1 MSPQLSLWTLAQ
13 LQTGYLLPVWTFNGP
28 LDIFPSDS
36 EELLAFSTSLQRA
49 ANRDQRFLLSE
60 RLAKRVT
67 NWPGLFALL
76 VHFYVLYEDTT
87 SAIDSAERLY
97 NLAPKGTD
105 AAFDKSWDGFMRMI
119 RRNET
124 RSFAELY
131 WPEARLASP
140 WTPIGPLNAFS
151 WRGFDHLRAQ
161 ALLARWQRLAGD
173 LVERYLRYTI
183 IESNEIEGVFHVD
196 SATVACLTRVG
207 FFENA
212 VLHIESDSSIR
223 RSEAIIKALQDSSL
237 ALQSIS
243 KTSRGE
249 LELTV
254 SSCCD
259 LHQIISRQ
267 SRFSI
272 VDIGDG
278 PQTVALRTGALR
290 GTYSYTTLP
299 GDHNAIVEFAPHDEL
314 PALFE
319 NIVMTVNDILHA
331 DSTTVPPFVLA
342 AYLHH
347 LFLCTHPFSDG
358 NGRLGRMVASLPLLR
373 VQGPPL
379 LITNALRTSYLDA
392 LEAVKASSDLSP
404 LLDVFMEG
412 IEFGMDFV
420 ESLPPLADGDA
431 QFRGDKQAGRTMNV
445 FPGHAGLK
453 PEICSERIWL

>member
-1 MSPQLSLWTLAQ
+1 MSTLAQ
-13 LQTGYLLPVWTFNGP
+13 LQTAYLLPVWTFKGP
-28 LDIFPSDS
+28 LDILPSDS

-87 SAIDSAERLY
+87 SAIESAERLY

-105 AAFDKSWDGFMRMI
+105 AAFDESWDDFMRMI

-140 WTPIGPLNAFS
+140 WTPIGPLNAFT
-151 WRGFDHLRAQ
+151 WRGFNHPRAQ
-161 ALLARWQRLAGD
+161 ALLARWQSLAAELGD
-173 LVERYLRYTI
+173 LVERYLRYAV

-196 SATVACLTRVG
+196 SATIACLTRVG

-212 VLHIESDSSIR
+212 ILHIESDSGIR
-223 RSEAIIKALQDSSL
+223 TSSAIIKALQDSSL

-243 KTSRGE
+243 KISRGE
-249 LELTV
+249 LELSV
-254 SSCCD
+254 SSCCE
-259 LHQIISRQ
+259 LHQIISQQ
-267 SRFSI
+267 SRFSV

-299 GDHNAIVEFAPHDEL
+299 DDHNAIVEFAPHDEL

-319 NIVMTVNDILHA
+319 NIVTTVNEILHS
-331 DSTTVPPFVLA
+331 DSTTVSPFVLA

-379 LITNALRTSYLDA
+379 LITTALRTSYLNA

-404 LLDVFMEG
+404 LVDVFMEG
-412 IEFGMDFV
+412 IEFGMDVV
-420 ESLPPLADGDA
+420 ESLPPLTDGDA
-431 QFRGDKQAGRTMNV
+431 QFRGNKQAGRTMNM
-445 FPGHAGLK
+445 FPGRAGVK
-453 PEICSERIWL
+453 PELCSW